1 MKEIVNRRHFQQVGA
16 ISVIVKTS
24 RTFVFQLYSSARVT
38 IIYLLPFSGSM
49 VRGGVWRGNGSLNG
63 KIIQLSEL
71 AAVAKTQN

>member
-1 MKEIVNRRHFQQVGA
+1 MKEIVNSRHVQQVGA
-16 ISVIVKTS
+16 L
-24 RTFVFQLYSSARVT
+24 RDCENFANFRFQLYSSARVT